1 MSSPTARE
9 SSQLARRIALVA
21 LVMVL
26 TAAIGTPLLARRHS
40 AVPQPVAFNHRWHTQ
55 DLQLTCDFCHKYVR
69 LGAHSGLPGEE
80 TCGMCHSTPQG
91 DSEEAARVTELL
103 EAGEPLRFNK
113 LFGLP
118 SHVFYTHRR
127 HVAIGEIEC
136 AVCHGDIAD
145 TERPPERP
153 LVDVDMDFCIDCH
166 EERDVTTDCNACHR

>member
-9 SSQLARRIALVA
+9 PSRPARRLALVA

-40 AVPQPVAFNHRWHTQ
+40 AVPQPVAFNHLWHTQ

-69 LGAHSGLPGEE
+69 LGAHSGLPDED
-80 TCGMCHSTPQG
+80 TCVMCHATPQG

-103 EAGEPLRFNK
+103 EAGEPLVFKK

-118 SHVFYTHRR
+118 DHVFYTHRR
-127 HVAIGEIEC
+127 HVVIGEVEC
-136 AVCHGDIAD
+136 AECHGDIAS

-153 LVDVDMDFCIDCH
+153 LVAMDMGFCMDCH
-166 EERDVTTDCNACHR
+166 SERDVTNDCTACHR